1 MKNMDCVITTD
12 KVHAL
17 ESMVASLTELLS
29 VQETVVSEQSERLR
43 QNESRFRAIFNG
55 SNDAI
60 LLLTEEGFFDCNPSA
75 LKIFGIAT
83 KEELVKYN
91 PAELSPTT
99 QPDGQPSLEAAGE
112 HIRTAFQTGTDRFE
126 WVHRRSD
133 GTAFPAE
140 VLLSAFDWGE
150 KRVLQATVRD
160 ISERKLAEN
169 ALKESNERFLAFIRE
184 AAMRLK
190 TPLEVVEENIASLI
204 VEVEG
209 SSCDTADLTLQLKI
223 QMKNI
228 EQIRHNIVELNK
240 AITEHGDGLP
250 EATKKFLLE

>member
-1 MKNMDCVITTD
+1 MDTIITTD
-12 KVHAL
+12 SVNAL

-43 QNESRFRAIFNG
+43 HNESRFRAIFNG

-60 LLLTEEGFFDCNPSA
+60 MLLTEEGFFDCNPSA

-83 KEELVKYN
+83 KEEFVKFT
-91 PAELSPTT
+91 PAELSPPT
-99 QPDGQPSLEAAGE
+99 QTDGGSSLEAAGE
-112 HIRTAFQTGTDRFE
+112 HIRTAFRTGTDRFE
-126 WVHRRSD
+126 WIHRRFNGED
-133 GTAFPAE
+133 FPAE
-140 VLLSAFDWGE
+140 VLLSAFDWAE

-160 ISERKLAEN
+160 ISERKHAEN

-184 AAMRLK
+184 ANMRLK
-190 TPLEVVEENIASLI
+190 TPLEVVEENIASL
-204 VEVEG
+204 VSDVEG
-209 SSCDTADLTLQLKI
+209 GSCDTAYVAIQLKI
-223 QMKNI
+223 QMRSI
-228 EQIRHNIVELNK
+228 EQIRQNIVELNK